1 MKQVR
6 YSKYEGPE
14 DDVDLE
20 DLVRELQEHLL
31 ESGFSNDPWDP
42 DPEAGRELEDLLVAI
57 AAALAAGELVPKEL
71 LQEAMDSPDWLQS
84 RLGELARRLADRLA
98 EAGYVRFGQAA
109 GEGGS
114 SEPLTFELTGKAVDH
129 LGQSALRDIMGLQAG
144 RVSGAHRTN
153 RHGAGVES
161 TSSSRPFEF
170 GDSLGLDAAETL
182 KQAAKRGLQQG
193 RLQVAA
199 GDLHVNESEFTSSTA
214 TVLMLDCSHSMIL
227 YGEDR
232 FTPGKKVALAL
243 AHLIRN
249 QYRGDS
255 LRFVLFHDSAEEVS
269 LQQLASIQVGPYHTN
284 TAQGIQLARRL
295 LQRQPADSRQIIMIT
310 DGKPTAVT
318 LPSGRIYK
326 NAYGHD
332 SMVLKETL
340 REVASCRSQGIT
352 INTFMLANEPA
363 LLAFVRHITAMTR
376 GRAYLT
382 SAAHVGRFVLQEFG
396 RSRRS

>member
-1 MKQVR
+1 MRQVR
-6 YSKYEGPE
+6 YSRYEGPG

-20 DLVRELQEHLL
+20 DLMRELHQHLL

-42 DPEAGRELEDLLVAI
+42 DPQAGRQLEDLLVAI
-57 AAALAAGELVPKEL
+57 AAALAAGKLVSEEL
-71 LQEAMDSPDWLQS
+71 LREAMDSRDWLKT
-84 RLGELARRLADRLA
+84 RLGELARRLAERLE
-98 EAGYVRFGQAA
+98 EAGFVRFGQAA

-114 SEPLTFELTGKAVDH
+114 SEPLTFELTGKAVNH
-129 LGQSALRDIMGLQAG
+129 LGHGALRDIMGLQAG

-153 RHGAGVES
+153 QYGAGVES

-170 GDSLGLDAAETL
+170 GDNQGLDAAETL
-182 KQAAKRGLQQG
+182 RQAARRGMTGG

-199 GDLHVNESEFTSSTA
+199 EDLQVQESEFTASTA

-243 AHLIRN
+243 AHLIRS

-269 LQQLASIQVGPYHTN
+269 LPQLASIQVGPYHTN
-284 TAQGIQLARRL
+284 TAQGLKLARRL
-295 LQRQPADSRQIIMIT
+295 LQRERADSRQIIMIT
-310 DGKPTAVT
+310 DGKPTAIT
-318 LPSGRIYK
+318 LPGGRVYK
-326 NAYGHD
+326 NAYGQD
-332 SMVLKETL
+332 AMVLQETL
-340 REVASCRSQGIT
+340 REVAGCRNQGIT
-352 INTFMLANEPA
+352 INTFMLAHDPA

-382 SAAHVGRFVLQEFG
+382 SAADVGRFVLQEFG
-396 RSRRS
+396 RHRQR